1 MAEKKRRVPRRKAA
15 AADQTALILQMMGD
29 TSFAALSEL
38 FAQHPAVSDMHTSP
52 ASEVLYAFQAQL
64 MESPYVQGL
73 FRFGRLREALDALEA
88 GYQAFRHLHCVPV
101 TDTALIEQ
109 KRKERE
115 VRFIMRLAV
124 LLGSAFRPI
133 AVPANVDQNERQEAL
148 VDALKDARGK
158 LALLLQDEFFREDLA
173 EDWRVAVL
181 HRMLDDMTKAGN
193 WLVSESYRPVKKQDK
208 ENVETSTASTRQIA
222 NRLADACFRI
232 YANCDEKVLK
242 LLLAYEWLK
251 PISVA
256 QSKALILESLERK
269 IDQFNRKLPNEDYV
283 GTGLFGQWLVSR
295 DIDPPWMAA

>member
-1 MAEKKRRVPRRKAA
+1 M
-15 AADQTALILQMMGD
+15 TA
-29 TSFAALSEL
+29 
-38 FAQHPAVSDMHTSP
+38 SDPSP
-52 ASEVLYAFQAQL
+52 ASTRYRLKFLPEALAEWNALDGSVKEVLKKL
-64 MESPYVQGL
+64 L
-73 FRFGRLREALDALEA
+73 KKRLD
-88 GYQAFRHLHCVPV
+88 QP
-101 TDTALIEQ
+101 
-109 KRKERE
+109 
-115 VRFIMRLAV
+115 RLPGA
-124 LLGSAFRPI
+124 
-133 AVPANVDQNERQEAL
+133 DQNERQEAL

-193 WLVSESYRPVKKQDK
+193 WLASESYRPVKKQDK
-208 ENVETSTASTRQIA
+208 ENVETSTSSTRQIA